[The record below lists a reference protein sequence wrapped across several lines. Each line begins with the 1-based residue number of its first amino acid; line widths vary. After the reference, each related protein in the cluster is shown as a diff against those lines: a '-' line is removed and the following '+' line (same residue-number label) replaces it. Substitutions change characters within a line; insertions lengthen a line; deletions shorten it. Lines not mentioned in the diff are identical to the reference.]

1 MLESIKKLLN
11 KNKVQF
17 DMFNNTDNDN
27 CKSKYNSLMYFLM
40 GYIEDL
46 KNNRYS
52 KKDSRHYQ
60 NILKHNK
67 ETILMYL
74 NMVEAVLNN
83 QNIDE
88 PKLNSE
94 DLSYI
99 NVVRGNFNISTLDG
113 KKIVVTIEADLNKL
127 NELLETIII
136 RDQNNSIQLLISDAI
151 EKVKKD
157 NYKDI
162 SEDAMTIILLNLL
175 MCYNKESIFDQYMA
189 SQSSFIDASSFKI
202 NSTPNWVC
210 NESSLKKPFF
220 NRYKLI
226 FKSNED
232 KLAYENDW
240 NTPTKG
246 NDDYE
251 FIFKVLL
258 LGNSNVG
265 KSSLFLRFVDDIWND
280 TFVPTIGVDF
290 KIKTFDIDEKRIKM
304 QIWDTA
310 GQERF
315 KNIIASYY
323 RGAHG
328 ILLIYDVTDKDS
340 FKNLSNWLI
349 EIEKNSSKNVL
360 KVLIGNKTDLEEK
373 RVISYNQAKEFADS
387 YGLKYIETSAKK
399 NLNVNE
405 AFATLGRELMVA
417 SEDKRIV
424 KQKQNKKISVA
435 KMEDLN
441 IQKRRGCC

>member
-1 MLESIKKLLN
+1 
-11 KNKVQF
+11 
-17 DMFNNTDNDN
+17 
-27 CKSKYNSLMYFLM
+27 MY
-40 GYIEDL
+40 
-46 KNNRYS
+46 
-52 KKDSRHYQ
+52 
-60 NILKHNK
+60 
-67 ETILMYL
+67 T
-74 NMVEAVLNN
+74 
-83 QNIDE
+83 
-88 PKLNSE
+88 
-94 DLSYI
+94 
-99 NVVRGNFNISTLDG
+99 T
-113 KKIVVTIEADLNKL
+113 
-127 NELLETIII
+127 
-136 RDQNNSIQLLISDAI
+136 
-151 EKVKKD
+151 
-157 NYKDI
+157 
-162 SEDAMTIILLNLL
+162 
-175 MCYNKESIFDQYMA
+175 
-189 SQSSFIDASSFKI
+189 
-202 NSTPNWVC
+202 
-210 NESSLKKPFF
+210 
-220 NRYKLI
+220 
-226 FKSNED
+226 
-232 KLAYENDW
+232 
-240 NTPTKG
+240 TKG

>member
-1 MLESIKKLLN
+1 
-11 KNKVQF
+11 
-17 DMFNNTDNDN
+17 
-27 CKSKYNSLMYFLM
+27 MYTTAK
-40 GYIEDL
+40 G
-46 KNNRYS
+46 
-52 KKDSRHYQ
+52 
-60 NILKHNK
+60 
-67 ETILMYL
+67 
-74 NMVEAVLNN
+74 
-83 QNIDE
+83 DE
-88 PKLNSE
+88 
-94 DLSYI
+94 
-99 NVVRGNFNISTLDG
+99 
-113 KKIVVTIEADLNKL
+113 
-127 NELLETIII
+127 
-136 RDQNNSIQLLISDAI
+136 
-151 EKVKKD
+151 
-157 NYKDI
+157 
-162 SEDAMTIILLNLL
+162 
-175 MCYNKESIFDQYMA
+175 
-189 SQSSFIDASSFKI
+189 
-202 NSTPNWVC
+202 
-210 NESSLKKPFF
+210 
-220 NRYKLI
+220 
-226 FKSNED
+226 
-232 KLAYENDW
+232 
-240 NTPTKG
+240 
-246 NDDYE
+246 DYE

-290 KIKTFDIDEKRIKM
+290 KIKTFEIDEKKIKM

-405 AFATLGRELMVA
+405 AFATLGRELMLA

-441 IQKRRGCC
+441 VQKRRGCC